1 MIRTG
6 FGMDAHRFADDRLLI
21 LGGVQ
26 IDHPRG
32 LEGHSDADVVVHVV
46 MDALLGAI
54 ADGDIGTHFPDTDAE
69 WKDADSLELLA
80 IVRDRLLSRD
90 VVQINNIDITIMA
103 EQPRIGPHVSAMRQ
117 TLAGALAVEVDRVS
131 VKATTV
137 ERMGAIGREEG
148 IAAMAVA
155 TVETK

>member
-1 MIRTG
+1 
-6 FGMDAHRFADDRLLI
+6 MDAHRFADDRLLI

>member
-1 MIRTG
+1 
-6 FGMDAHRFADDRLLI
+6 MDAHRFADDRLLI

-32 LEGHSDADVVVHVV
+32 LEGHSDADVVAHVV

-80 IVRDRLLSRD
+80 IVRDRLLSRG
-90 VVQINNIDITIMA
+90 VVQINSIDITIMA

>member
-1 MIRTG
+1 MRTG
-6 FGMDAHRFADDRLLI
+6 FGVDAHRFADDRLLI
-21 LGGVQ
+21 LGGVHV
-26 IDHPRG
+26 DHPRG
-32 LEGHSDADVVVHVV
+32 LEGHSDADVVAHVV

-54 ADGDIGTHFPDTDAE
+54 ADGDIGTHFPDTDVK

-80 IVRDRLLSRD
+80 IVRDRLRSRG
-90 VVQINNIDITIMA
+90 VLQINNIDITIMA
-103 EQPRIGPHVSAMRQ
+103 ERPRIGPHVSAMRQ
-117 TLAGALAVEVDRVS
+117 KLAGALAIAVDRVS

>member
-1 MIRTG
+1 
-6 FGMDAHRFADDRLLI
+6 MDAHRFADDRLLI

-80 IVRDRLLSRD
+80 IVRDRLLSRG

>member
-1 MIRTG
+1 
-6 FGMDAHRFADDRLLI
+6 MDAHRFADDRLLI

-32 LEGHSDADVVVHVV
+32 LEGHSDADVVAHVV

-80 IVRDRLLSRD
+80 IVRDRLLSRG